1 MLLLSILLIAFGLVF
16 PPLLYVGIP
25 LLIVWFVVWCLGD
38 VGKGISSAI
47 KRAGKQKCPFC
58 QGEIPQNVKKCQY
71 CGEWLEITEPLD
83 DANFVEDKHK
93 WEIRSSDLIT
103 ELSGGV
109 NLVDG
114 KHTWEYAKE
123 EKHNL
128 ELMKRSCDAEIK
140 ASKNSKL
147 VPPPYCFKRV
157 AILLRKAKNFEQ
169 EIFYC
174 NMYLK
179 ALAELKEAVPDI
191 PVPLDAY
198 AGWFIERIR
207 KTETLLKK
215 SQTKI

>member
-58 QGEIPQNVKKCQY
+58 QGEIPQNVKKCQC
-71 CGEWLEITEPLD
+71 CGEWLEITEPSD
-83 DANFVEDKHK
+83 DVNSVNGKHI
-93 WEIRSSDLIT
+93 WEIKSSDFIT
-103 ELSGGV
+103 ELSGGA

-128 ELMKRSCDAEIK
+128 ELMKKSCSAEIK
-140 ASKNSKL
+140 ASQKSKM

-157 AILLRKAKNFEQ
+157 AILSRKAKNYNQ

-179 ALAELKEAVPDI
+179 ALAVVKEVAPDRAVQAD
-191 PVPLDAY
+191 VLSE
-198 AGWFIERIR
+198 WFIKRIE
-207 KTETLLKK
+207 KSETLLKK